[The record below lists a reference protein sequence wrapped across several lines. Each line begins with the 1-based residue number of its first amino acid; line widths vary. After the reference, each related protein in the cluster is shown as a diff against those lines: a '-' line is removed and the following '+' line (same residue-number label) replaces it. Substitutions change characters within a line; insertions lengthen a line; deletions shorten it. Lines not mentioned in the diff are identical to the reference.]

1 MKRRDLGMAV
11 LGATVAVAGCSQPV
25 KSLLVPEA
33 VAESARRPESS
44 SVESIALA
52 SVQVNTIINIAL
64 LPRNKNHW
72 RATVST
78 AGIVEIEKKKL
89 DDDAVFYAKVIA
101 VRKVSVALIG
111 ANGEYIGVDIN

>member
-1 MKRRDLGMAV
+1 MKRRDLGMVA
-11 LGATVAVAGCSQPV
+11 LGATIAVAGCSQPV
-25 KSLLVPEA
+25 KSLLIPHAEA
-33 VAESARRPESS
+33 ANVRRPESTS
-44 SVESIALA
+44 IESLLLA
-52 SVQVNTIINIAL
+52 NVQVGTVINLQL